1 MTLPVRTKAMQRPG
15 QRVSRLLLSLV
26 AAGIVSLTALGCEE
40 SRAPAKTPTATGDTP
55 PKTSGEPATANAN
68 AAPTAPDA
76 TATATADAASNA
88 TATPAGKAEQ
98 PVAEPAASPAVE
110 DSSTRNIS
118 FDRIKFDLKANAD
131 YKPEM
136 LTPEIK
142 ALDGKNVRIRGFMFP
157 SFKPTGLTE
166 WVLVRDNLQC
176 CFGGNAIL
184 YDCIIVDM
192 KPGKSTDYTTR
203 PVAVEGTFTIKDWF
217 DIDGVRRAIYHLDG
231 ESVRF

>member
-1 MTLPVRTKAMQRPG
+1 MSAQGNSPQSLASMLRARSCNRSYAGLLAAVVVACCAM
-15 QRVSRLLLSLV
+15 
-26 AAGIVSLTALGCEE
+26 GCED
-40 SRAPAKTPTATGDTP
+40 SRAPAVSTTAQTPATQTPDAQSPTTSSPAEQAPATGSPVGDA
-55 PKTSGEPATANAN
+55 KTVAP
-68 AAPTAPDA
+68 AAPVVENPPVVAPAVVDA
-76 TATATADAASNA
+76 T
-88 TATPAGKAEQ
+88 P
-98 PVAEPAASPAVE
+98 
-110 DSSTRNIS
+110 RNIS
-118 FDRIKFDLKANAD
+118 FDKIKFDLTSNAD
-131 YKPEM
+131 YKAEM

-142 ALDGKNVRIRGFMFP
+142 ALDNHNVRIRGFMFP

-203 PVAVEGTFTIKDWF
+203 AVAVEGTFTIRDWF
-217 DIDGVRRAIYHLDG
+217 DTDGIRRAIYHLDG

>member
-1 MTLPVRTKAMQRPG
+1 MITHGEAAPG
-15 QRVSRLLLSLV
+15 PRESVPGLLLTLSAV
-26 AAGIVSLTALGCEE
+26 GIVSLAALGCES
-40 SRAPAKTPTATGDTP
+40 SRAPAKTPT
-55 PKTSGEPATANAN
+55 TSGATTPETSSASGSAENKSTTSL
-68 AAPTAPDA
+68 PE
-76 TATATADAASNA
+76 TATATPDAVP
-88 TATPAGKAEQ
+88 ATPDTKTEQ
-98 PVAEPAASPAVE
+98 PAAAPVAQ
-110 DSSTRNIS
+110 DSSTRNIT

-203 PVAVEGTFTIKDWF
+203 PVAVEGTLTIKDWF

>member
-1 MTLPVRTKAMQRPG
+1 MIPSGDAQQRA
-15 QRVSRLLLSLV
+15 SRRLGRRGAPMAAIAAV
-26 AAGIVSLTALGCEE
+26 AALPLLAAAGCEA
-40 SRAPAKTPTATGDTP
+40 SRAPAKSTPAVES
-55 PKTSGEPATANAN
+55 TSNAAQSATA
-68 AAPTAPDA
+68 A
-76 TATATADAASNA
+76 TASA
-88 TATPAGKAEQ
+88 PQAEQ
-98 PVAEPAASPAVE
+98 PAAAPVVDTAV
-110 DSSTRNIS
+110 RNIT
-118 FDRIKFDLKANAD
+118 FDKIKFDLKANAD

-142 ALDGKNVRIRGFMFP
+142 ALDGRNVRIRGFMFP

-203 PVAVEGTFTIKDWF
+203 PVAVEGTFTVRDWF
-217 DIDGVRRAIYHLDG
+217 DTDGVRRAIYHLDG

>member
-1 MTLPVRTKAMQRPG
+1 MTTHVDASSGLGWRATG
-15 QRVSRLLLSLV
+15 LLLALSV
-26 AAGIVSLTALGCEE
+26 AGIVSLAALGCEE
-40 SRAPAKTPTATGDTP
+40 SRAPAKTPTTSGASAKETQSTPESSDKTSTVGAPEVSPAATGAATSSSEV
-55 PKTSGEPATANAN
+55 KTEQGA
-68 AAPTAPDA
+68 AAPV
-76 TATATADAASNA
+76 AA
-88 TATPAGKAEQ
+88 
-98 PVAEPAASPAVE
+98 PAVE

-118 FDRIKFDLKANAD
+118 FDRIKFELKANAD

-166 WVLVRDNLQC
+166 WVLVRDNMQC

-203 PVAVEGTFTIKDWF
+203 IVSVEGKFTIRDWF
-217 DIDGVRRAIYHLDG
+217 DLDGVRRAIYHLDG
-231 ESVRF
+231 EAVRF